1 MTARAF
7 PSPGSFGPLKTVYS
21 VDMVAESG
29 RTPSAGKPALV
40 ARALCDSGW
49 PIELVS
55 PTPLSLD
62 ALYRVHDSAFVDA
75 ILDVRTRNGFG
86 TVSESVA
93 RSLRFTCGAFHT
105 GALLALREGLSA
117 SLTSG
122 FHHASTST
130 ARGYCTFNGLMAS
143 AVTLLAE
150 HRVATVAIVDCDY
163 HFGDGTQGIIDA
175 LGLEARVLHFSF
187 GRDFQEPVQ
196 AHAYLRAID
205 NLRQSFEAD
214 RPDIIFYQAG
224 ADVHVDDPLG
234 GLLTTE
240 QMRQRD
246 RAVFSIARDLA
257 IPLTWNLAGG
267 YQIALDG
274 SIPRVIELHLNT
286 FQEALRSWR
295 VLS

>member
-1 MTARAF
+1 MNARS
-7 PSPGSFGPLKTVYS
+7 SPGWDPFEALKTVYS

-40 ARALCDSGW
+40 AQALRDTGW
-49 PIELVS
+49 PIELVA
-55 PTPLSLD
+55 PTPLALE
-62 ALYRVHDSAFVDA
+62 ALYRVHDVRFVDA
-75 ILDVRTRNGFG
+75 ILELRTRNGFG

-105 GALLALREGLSA
+105 GALLALQRGLSA

-122 FHHASTST
+122 FHHASTCT

-143 AVTLLAE
+143 AVTLLLE
-150 HRVATVAIVDCDY
+150 ERVETVAIVDCDY
-163 HFGDGTQGIIDA
+163 HFGDGTQDIIDA
-175 LGLEARVLHFSF
+175 LGLAGRVLHWSF
-187 GRDFQEPVQ
+187 GRDYKRPSQ
-196 AHAYLRAID
+196 ALEYLRAIRA
-205 NLRQSFEAD
+205 LRQAFEVKK
-214 RPDIIFYQAG
+214 PDIIFYQAG

-240 QMRQRD
+240 EMRERD
-246 RAVFSIARDLA
+246 RVVFSIARDLA

-295 VLS
+295 VLC